1 MDLEIFFRYIHFLS
15 ILIIAGTLVSERI
28 LLKPIMTRAELNK
41 ISQLDL
47 IYRLAALGLVVAGLT
62 LWLGG
67 IGKPAIFYT
76 NNWIFISKVSLFVL
90 VGLLSIYPTVFFL
103 KQRKG
108 EQTEMVTIPK
118 MIFSMVTLEI
128 IILLILPLLAGFMA
142 RGIGYTI

>member
-1 MDLEIFFRYIHFLS
+1 MDLEILFRYIHFLS
-15 ILIIAGTLVSERI
+15 ILIIAGTLVAERV

-47 IYRLAALGLVVAGLT
+47 IYGLAALGLVVAGLT

-90 VGLLSIYPTVFFL
+90 VGLLSIYPTVFFSEA
-103 KQRKG
+103 KER
-108 EQTEMVTIPK
+108 
-118 MIFSMVTLEI
+118 
-128 IILLILPLLAGFMA
+128 
-142 RGIGYTI
+142 

>member
-1 MDLEIFFRYIHFLS
+1 MDLEILLRYVHFLS

-47 IYRLAALGLVVAGLT
+47 IYGLAAIGLVAAGLT
-62 LWLGG
+62 LWLGNV
-67 IGKPAIFYT
+67 GKPAVFYT
-76 NNWIFISKVSLFVL
+76 NNWIFITKILLFV
-90 VGLLSIYPTVFFL
+90 VIGLLSIYPTIFFL
-103 KQRKG
+103 KHRKG
-108 EQTEMVTIPK
+108 NQSEIVTIPK
-118 MIFSMVTLEI
+118 IIFSMVTLEI